1 MSVSSDQLAIAQ
13 RLILE
18 PAGLDLARIDRA
30 LATVLGSA
38 VDSADIYFQI
48 SRDESWSLEDGIVKE
63 GSSNIEQGVGVRAL
77 AGEKTGFAYSDESVL
92 PALEEA
98 SRAARADQKA
108 CCIMKRNRYH

>member
-18 PAGLDLARIDRA
+18 PSGLDLARIDRA

-48 SRDESWSLEDGIVKE
+48 SRDE
-63 GSSNIEQGVGVRAL
+63 
-77 AGEKTGFAYSDESVL
+77 
-92 PALEEA
+92 
-98 SRAARADQKA
+98 
-108 CCIMKRNRYH
+108 